1 MKKRFIPLVIILA
14 IIAYGTYEIRRGE
27 NGKHEV
33 LSGTVEAV
41 EVTVA
46 AEIAGRVLELGA
58 NEGDAVEAGRVL
70 ARIDTAALEA
80 QLRQAEGA
88 KVAATGQYRM
98 VDAGIRNA
106 DANVARSQNLFGAGS
121 ISEQQFDSVDTQQKV
136 LLAQRQAASGQIRQ
150 AEATADYVK
159 TMIGKATIAAPIAG
173 TVLRRD
179 IELGEVAT
187 PGASLYSIADLAA
200 PWVRVYIPE
209 DRLGRVKIGQ
219 DAKVTTDSYP
229 GKIYAGRVVAIAG
242 QAEFTPK
249 NVQTKEER
257 VRLVYAVKVALE
269 NPEGELKIGMP
280 VDVSLWDANG
290 KS

>member
-1 MKKRFIPLVIILA
+1 MKKRFIPLIVILA
-14 IIAYGTYEIRRGE
+14 VIAYGSYELRKGK
-27 NGKHEV
+27 NGKPEP

-46 AEIAGRVLELGA
+46 AEVAGRVLELGA
-58 NEGDAVEAGRVL
+58 NEGDTVEAGRVI
-70 ARIDTAALEA
+70 ARLDSSTLEA

-88 KVAATGQYRM
+88 KIAATGQYRA

-106 DANVARSQNLFGAGS
+106 DANVSRSQNLFGAGS
-121 ISEQQFDSVDTQQKV
+121 ISEQQFDTVDTQQKV

-150 AEATADYVK
+150 AEATAEYVK
-159 TMIGKATIAAPIAG
+159 TLIGKATISAPITG

-179 IELGEVAT
+179 IELGEIAT
-187 PGASLYSIADLAA
+187 PGASLYSIADLAK

-209 DRLGRVKIGQ
+209 DRLGHVKIGQ
-219 DAKVTTDSYP
+219 TAKVTSDSYAGKSYP
-229 GKIYAGRVVAIAG
+229 GTVVAIAG

-249 NVQTKEER
+249 NVQTREER
-257 VRLVYAVKVALE
+257 VRLVYAVKVSLE

-280 VDVSLWDANG
+280 VDVALWD
-290 KS
+290 